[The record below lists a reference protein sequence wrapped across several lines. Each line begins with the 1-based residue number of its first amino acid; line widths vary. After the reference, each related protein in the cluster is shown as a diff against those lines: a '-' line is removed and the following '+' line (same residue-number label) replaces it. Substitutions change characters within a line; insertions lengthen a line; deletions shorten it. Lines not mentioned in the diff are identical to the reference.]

1 VVTSM
6 RALGGK
12 LSSLVRKPAANGEE
26 LIQTREELQRVRRQL
41 AKKNRELVE
50 LRAGSGESLSGS
62 NLASAVALSV
72 QEGSAPFFIGG
83 PPKSGTSWLQG
94 TLNSHPEIFCSGEG
108 KFFGRNFKT
117 DNPFGQSGPE
127 VSRALTGLGYQNAG
141 RPSLYSAIADSKE
154 LRSWFRR
161 NGRWTAKEDI
171 ERHMKVVVRLTM
183 DYLFAE
189 ARSRS
194 GKPMVGDKTPSHVQ
208 YLEEIHEFYPE
219 ARMIH
224 IIRDGR
230 DQAVSL
236 IFHWWRQAKDRGGFF
251 PLSPEGRQRRDAYY
265 ENRKSFGPGKQSI
278 FDEASLRAL
287 AVNWKESVTKAV
299 ETGPLLFSDRYFEL
313 RYEELLAD
321 PESLFGKLI
330 AFLGA
335 NSDEQLVAEIVEK
348 NSFENRS
355 GNRAV
360 GVEDPVSFLRKGIA
374 GDWANYFTER
384 DKRIYKEEAGDA
396 LIQLG
401 YERDSNW

>member
-1 VVTSM
+1 
-6 RALGGK
+6 
-12 LSSLVRKPAANGEE
+12 
-26 LIQTREELQRVRRQL
+26 
-41 AKKNRELVE
+41 
-50 LRAGSGESLSGS
+50 
-62 NLASAVALSV
+62 
-72 QEGSAPFFIGG
+72 
-83 PPKSGTSWLQG
+83 
-94 TLNSHPEIFCSGEG
+94 
-108 KFFGRNFKT
+108 
-117 DNPFGQSGPE
+117 
-127 VSRALTGLGYQNAG
+127 
-141 RPSLYSAIADSKE
+141 
-154 LRSWFRR
+154 
-161 NGRWTAKEDI
+161 
-171 ERHMKVVVRLTM
+171 
-183 DYLFAE
+183 
-189 ARSRS
+189 
-194 GKPMVGDKTPSHVQ
+194 
-208 YLEEIHEFYPE
+208 
-219 ARMIH
+219 MIH